1 MSLKNKIILITGST
15 TGIGE
20 ATARRCVEEGAYVM
34 IHGRNET
41 RAKKLVSEFKSQSDY
56 ILADLSDPDNC
67 EKIIDATIKRFGAL
81 HAVVNNAASTMRSD
95 INTTVKSTFDY
106 LIDVNLKAPLL
117 ISQAAIHQ
125 FKRQGRGGS
134 ILNIGSINAYCGESV
149 LLVYSITKAGLMTMT
164 RNLADSLGTDK
175 IRVNQLNVGWTTT
188 PNEIALKI
196 QEGMPKD
203 WFDHVSPVFAPTG
216 KLLTPENVA
225 EHVLFWISDKSAPA
239 SGCICEVE
247 QYPLI
252 GRNKITLHSHAEI
265 ADNQTSI

>member
-1 MSLKNKIILITGST
+1 MLLKNKIILITGST

-20 ATARRCVEEGAYVM
+20 ATARRCVEEGAHVM
-34 IHGRNET
+34 IHGRNEA
-41 RAKKLVSEFKSQSDY
+41 RAKKLVGEFKGQSDY
-56 ILADLSDPDNC
+56 ILADISNPDNC
-67 EKIIDATIKRFGAL
+67 EKIVTATIKRFGAL
-81 HAVVNNAASTMRSD
+81 HAIINNAASTMRND
-95 INTTVKSTFDY
+95 ISTTEKSTFDY
-106 LIDVNLKAPLL
+106 LINVNLKAPLL
-117 ISQAAIHQ
+117 ISQAAIRQFRHQ
-125 FKRQGRGGS
+125 GHGGT

-164 RNLADSLGTDK
+164 RNLADSLGTEK

-196 QEGMPKD
+196 QEGMSED
-203 WFDHVSPVFAPTG
+203 WFNHVPSVFAPTG

-225 EHVLFWISDKSAPA
+225 EHILFWISDKSAPT

-252 GRNKITLHSHAEI
+252 GRNKITAHS
-265 ADNQTSI
+265 QTEDAKKR